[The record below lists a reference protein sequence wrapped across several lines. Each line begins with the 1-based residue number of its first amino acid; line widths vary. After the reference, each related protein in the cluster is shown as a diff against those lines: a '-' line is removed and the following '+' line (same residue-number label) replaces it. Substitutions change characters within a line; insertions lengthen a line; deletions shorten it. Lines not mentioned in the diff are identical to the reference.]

1 MSPLSHPSSQAN
13 DLRSYLAW
21 VNISQHDHYNRDLG
35 TVLLLYHH
43 HHQQSH
49 CDHHNRDLVTLL
61 AWGYALMPLPVSS
74 SPAGSPTSPPKS
86 LQLSQRRPYHPPW
99 GCTHATTC
107 ITKVTTLAKVIILWL
122 NHNNVVQRPCHRPWG
137 CTNAI
142 TCVSPSPSRSPTSP
156 PKSSQS
162 SQQRPCHPPSD
173 WAHAA
178 GYHGCR
184 PPLPEAA

>member
-61 AWGYALMPLPVSS
+61 ALGMHSCHYLYHQALQGHQRHHQSHYNYHKGDLITLLEDALMPLPVS
-74 SPAGSPTSPPKS
+74 PRSPPSSSSSS
-86 LQLSQRRPYHPPW
+86 LSSIIIIIIYPRSSMIYD
-99 GCTHATTC
+99 
-107 ITKVTTLAKVIILWL
+107 VT
-122 NHNNVVQRPCHRPWG
+122 
-137 CTNAI
+137 
-142 TCVSPSPSRSPTSP
+142 
-156 PKSSQS
+156 
-162 SQQRPCHPPSD
+162 
-173 WAHAA
+173 
-178 GYHGCR
+178 
-184 PPLPEAA
+184 